1 MDIHNASPNVS
12 SDQNNDLKGGR
23 EVYGLNDEIND
34 YGSSPK
40 KNQVIS
46 SSRPMN
52 NENQLNLNMI
62 YISGKFIV
70 MLLHF
75 GHQLHY

>member
-1 MDIHNASPNVS
+1 MSNYATPPHQEEEEDEGIPLMDIHNASPNVS

-40 KNQVIS
+40 KTKSFHLQD
-46 SSRPMN
+46 
-52 NENQLNLNMI
+52 Q
-62 YISGKFIV
+62 
-70 MLLHF
+70 
-75 GHQLHY
+75 